1 MDMYSV
7 IRESAKYNSYVINAS
22 QLESTKQYQ
31 LYPTGYADLNGRKY
45 VALHSKPTPEEI
57 KKYNIMK

>member
-7 IRESAKYNSYVINAS
+7 IRESIKYNSYVINTS
-22 QLESTKQYQ
+22 QLEQTKQYQ
-31 LYPTGYADLNGRKY
+31 LYPTGEADLNGRKY
-45 VALHSKPTPEEI
+45 VALSKPTPEEI